1 MERLQLKAKKRDLA
15 EKASRL
21 RRQGFIP
28 AVIYNHG
35 KTDHIQVWKRDVNR
49 LFAHGVNE
57 SVLIDLE
64 LEGKNEVV
72 FVKDYELHPVTE
84 EVLHLDFY
92 RVTFGEK
99 IRTHVAIH
107 LTGKAQG
114 VKEGGVMEQ
123 FLHEVVI
130 EIYPKDLMPS
140 LEIDVSHMK
149 IGDILHVNDLKLPEG
164 ARILME
170 GNPAICHITRSA
182 KAESEEKAEANK

>member
-1 MERLQLKAKKRDLA
+1 MERLKLKATKRNEK
-15 EKASRL
+15 EKAARL
-21 RRQGFIP
+21 RRQGYIP

-35 KTDHIQVWKRDVNR
+35 KTDHIQVLGRDVR
-49 LFAHGVNE
+49 HLFAHGVNE
-57 SVLIDLE
+57 SVLIDLD
-64 LEGKNEVV
+64 LDGKQEVV
-72 FVKDYELHPVTE
+72 FVKDYAIHPVTE

-107 LTGKAQG
+107 LVGKAAG

-130 EIYPKDLMPS
+130 EIYPKDLMPA

-149 IGDILHVNDLKLPEG
+149 IGDILHISDIKLPEG
-164 ARILME
+164 AKILME
-170 GNPAICHITRSA
+170 GNPAICHVTRTA